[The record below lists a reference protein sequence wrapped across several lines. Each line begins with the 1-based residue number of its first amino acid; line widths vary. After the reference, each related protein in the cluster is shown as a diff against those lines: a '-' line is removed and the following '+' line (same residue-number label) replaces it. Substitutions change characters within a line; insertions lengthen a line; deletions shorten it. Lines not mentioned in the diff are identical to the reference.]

1 MLEVGGYWGRSRH
14 RKRILDM
21 RHLSNG
27 WILIK
32 TENSKS
38 EKDFKVKVIFSL
50 EPQRSLTPKHAHFL
64 IDFYGKMCADRD
76 RAYYVLL
83 AIVDMWHGIDVD
95 EILRKFKHINLPDYP
110 LEYILYALDIWHGIS
125 IDEILRKLKHIN
137 LPGYPLEYILYALEW
152 ILEQEDINFTERPPR
167 KQNEIDKI
175 LKTLG
180 IETPKGR
187 LGSQLAIA
195 LLCDVFLGTH
205 PVEALLKANLDIRP
219 RR

>member
-1 MLEVGGYWGRSRH
+1 MLKVGGYWGRGRYC
-14 RKRILDM
+14 KRILDM

-50 EPQRSLTPKHAHFL
+50 NPQRSLTPKHAHFL
-64 IDFYGKMCADRD
+64 IDFYGKMCADRNK
-76 RAYYVLL
+76 AFYVLL
-83 AIVDMWHGIDVD
+83 AIVDM
-95 EILRKFKHINLPDYP
+95 
-110 LEYILYALDIWHGIS
+110 WHGIS
-125 IDEILRKLKHIN
+125 IDEILRKLKQIN
-137 LPGYPLEYILYALEW
+137 LPGYPLEYILYALDW
-152 ILEQEDINFTERPPR
+152 ILEQEDINFTGRPR
-167 KQNEIDKI
+167 NKQDEIDEILERLKI
-175 LKTLG
+175 KT
-180 IETPKGR
+180 PRGR
-187 LGSQLAIA
+187 EGSQLAIA

>member
-1 MLEVGGYWGRSRH
+1 MLEVGGYWGRGRH
-14 RKRILDM
+14 RKKILEI
-21 RHLSNG
+21 RYLSNG

-95 EILRKFKHINLPDYP
+95 EILRK
-110 LEYILYALDIWHGIS
+110 
-125 IDEILRKLKHIN
+125 LKHIN
-137 LPGYPLEYILYALEW
+137 LPGYPLEYILYALKW
-152 ILEQEDINFTERPPR
+152 ILEQEDINFTERPR
-167 KQNEIDKI
+167 NKQKEIDEILERLKI
-175 LKTLG
+175 KT
-180 IETPKGR
+180 PPGR
-187 LGSQLAIA
+187 EGSQLAIA

>member
-1 MLEVGGYWGRSRH
+1 MLKVGGYWSRGRYC
-14 RKRILDM
+14 KRILDM

-38 EKDFKVKVIFSL
+38 KKDFKVKVIFSL
-50 EPQRSLTPKHAHFL
+50 KPQCSLTPKHAHFL
-64 IDFYGKMCADRD
+64 IDFYGKMCADRNK
-76 RAYYVLL
+76 AYDVLL
-83 AIVDMWHGIDVD
+83 AIVDMWHRIGIN
-95 EILRKFKHINLPDYP
+95 EILRKFKD
-110 LEYILYALDIWHGIS
+110 
-125 IDEILRKLKHIN
+125 IN
-137 LPGYPLEYILYALEW
+137 LPGYPLEYILYALKW
-152 ILEQEDINFTERPPR
+152 ILEQEDINFTGRPQR
-167 KQNEIDKI
+167 KQDEIDKI
-175 LKTLG
+175 LKTLR
-180 IETPKGR
+180 IETPMGR

>member
-1 MLEVGGYWGRSRH
+1 MLKVGGYWGRGRY
-14 RKRILDM
+14 RKRILEI

-50 EPQRSLTPKHAHFL
+50 KPQRSLTPKHAHFL
-64 IDFYGKMCADRD
+64 IDFYGKMCADINK
-76 RAYYVLL
+76 AYDVLL
-83 AIVDMWHGIDVD
+83 AIIFMWHGIGID
-95 EILRKFKHINLPDYP
+95 EILRKFKD
-110 LEYILYALDIWHGIS
+110 
-125 IDEILRKLKHIN
+125 IN
-137 LPGYPLEYILYALEW
+137 LPGYPLEYILYALKW
-152 ILEQEDINFTERPPR
+152 ILEQEDINFTGRPQR

-175 LKTLG
+175 LKTLR
-180 IETPKGR
+180 IKIPKGR

>member
-1 MLEVGGYWGRSRH
+1 MLEVGGYWGRGRY

-38 EKDFKVKVIFSL
+38 KKDFKVKVIFSL
-50 EPQRSLTPKHAHFL
+50 NPQRSLTPKHAYFL
-64 IDFYGKMCADRD
+64 INFYGKMCADINE
-76 RAYYVLL
+76 AYDVLL
-83 AIVDMWHGIDVD
+83 AIVFM
-95 EILRKFKHINLPDYP
+95 
-110 LEYILYALDIWHGIS
+110 WHGIS

-137 LPGYPLEYILYALEW
+137 LPDYPLEYILYALKW
-152 ILEQEDINFTERPPR
+152 ILEQEDINFTGRPR
-167 KQNEIDKI
+167 NKQEEIDEI
-175 LKTLG
+175 LERLK
-180 IETPKGR
+180 IETLPGR
-187 LGSQLAIA
+187 EGSQLAIA
-195 LLCDVFLGTH
+195 LLCDVFLGTY

>member
-1 MLEVGGYWGRSRH
+1 MLEVGGYWGRGRH

-50 EPQRSLTPKHAHFL
+50 NPQRSLTPKHAHFL
-64 IDFYGKMCADRD
+64 IDFYGKMCADRNK
-76 RAYYVLL
+76 AFYVLL
-83 AIVDMWHGIDVD
+83 AIVDMWHRIGIDN
-95 EILRKFKHINLPDYP
+95 ILEKFKD
-110 LEYILYALDIWHGIS
+110 
-125 IDEILRKLKHIN
+125 IN
-137 LPGYPLEYILYALEW
+137 LPGYPLEYILYALKW
-152 ILEQEDINFTERPPR
+152 ILEQEDINFTGRPQR
-167 KQNEIDKI
+167 KQDEIDKI
-175 LKTLG
+175 LKTLR
-180 IETPKGR
+180 IETPMGR

>member
-1 MLEVGGYWGRSRH
+1 MLKVGGYWGRGRH
-14 RKRILDM
+14 RKKILDM

-38 EKDFKVKVIFSL
+38 KKDFKVKVIFSL

-64 IDFYGKMCADRD
+64 IDFYGKMCADRNKA
-76 RAYYVLL
+76 RWVLR
-83 AIVDMWHGIDVD
+83 AIVFM
-95 EILRKFKHINLPDYP
+95 
-110 LEYILYALDIWHGIS
+110 WHGIS
-125 IDEILRKLKHIN
+125 IDEILRKFKHIN

-152 ILEQEDINFTERPPR
+152 ILEQEDINFTGRHPR

-175 LKTLG
+175 LKTLR